1 MDKMKWSAEY
11 SVGVAKIDE
20 QHQEMF
26 DLLNELQD
34 ALGRGW
40 NQDKI
45 REIFDLLEE
54 HTLTHFA
61 EEEKLMSLF
70 NYPHQDSHALQHK
83 DLIEELNYLKGQWAR
98 GVLKIT
104 PETTAY
110 IQNWLNLHVE
120 GPDQKLGK
128 FLRSQGVV

>member
-1 MDKMKWSAEY
+1 MDKMKLSAEY

-20 QHQEMF
+20 QHQELF
-26 DLLNELQD
+26 DLLNDLQD

-61 EEEKLMSLF
+61 EEEKLMALF
-70 NYPHQDSHALQHK
+70 NYPEQDSHVLQHR
-83 DLIEELNYLKGQWAR
+83 DLIEELEYLKGPWAP
-98 GVLKIT
+98 GC
-104 PETTAY
+104 
-110 IQNWLNLHVE
+110 VE
-120 GPDQKLGK
+120 DYP
-128 FLRSQGVV
+128 